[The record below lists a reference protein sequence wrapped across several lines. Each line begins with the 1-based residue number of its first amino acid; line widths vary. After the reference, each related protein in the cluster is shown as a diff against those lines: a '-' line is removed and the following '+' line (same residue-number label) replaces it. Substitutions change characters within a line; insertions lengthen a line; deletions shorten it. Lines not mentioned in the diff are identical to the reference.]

1 MSKILIE
8 KLVTGGDGLGWIDG
22 RPVFVPLT
30 APGDLITTDTIRR
43 RRGVCFA
50 DVREI
55 VESSPLRRDPPCPYY
70 GRCGGCGWMHMSYGA
85 QIQWKGMIL
94 AETIQRIGGIKDFP
108 PVEAV
113 PSPEEFSWRY
123 RIRLHHRNGA
133 LGFFKRGSHDLV
145 CWDMCLIIPHGMNT
159 AADVLRAV
167 VAQEGK
173 NLAIESVELAV
184 SPVDSAVS
192 VLWHVEKGKKFNR
205 PDQLMARTEAGL
217 GKAGVK
223 LSCQGVFSGSPPRV
237 REQTGKP
244 LILSSGRETTFASPG
259 TFFQVNP
266 QQNRNVVSK
275 VLSVLRERRVRSMVD
290 LFCGNGNFSI
300 PASRQGVRVTGVE
313 SSPGAVA
320 DSEAA
325 AGGEKMEFI
334 NSDVE
339 SFLASVPDLKADAV
353 LVDPPRSG
361 LSDRVRAD
369 LISRV
374 PETVVY
380 VSCDPATL
388 ARDLRSFLESGYN
401 LVSLEAFDMFPN
413 SAHIEALA
421 VLERK

>member
-1 MSKILIE
+1 MKPLLIE
-8 KLVTGGDGLGWIDG
+8 KLVSGGDGLGWIDG

-30 APGDLITTDTIRR
+30 APGDLITTDSIRS

-50 DVREI
+50 GVREI
-55 VESSPLRRDPPCPYY
+55 VEKSPLRRDPPCPYY
-70 GRCGGCGWMHMSYGA
+70 ARCGGCDWMHISYGA

-94 AETIQRIGGIKDFP
+94 AETVRRIGDVKDLP

-113 PSPEEFSWRY
+113 PSPDEFSWRY

-133 LGFFKRGSHDLV
+133 LGFFRRGTHDLV
-145 CWDMCLIIPHGMNT
+145 CWDRCLIISHGMNI
-159 AADVLRAV
+159 AADALKAV

-173 NLAIESVELAV
+173 NLPIESVELAV

-205 PDQLMARTEAGL
+205 PDQWMARTDAGL

-223 LSCQGVFSGSPPRV
+223 LSCQGVLSGLPPRV

-244 LILSSGRETTFASPG
+244 LILSSGKETTFASPG

-275 VLSVLRERRVRSMVD
+275 VLSVIRERRVRSMVD

-300 PASRQGVRVTGVE
+300 PACRQGVRVTGVE

-320 DSEAA
+320 DAEAA
-325 AGGEKMEFI
+325 AGGEKIEFI

-339 SFLASVPDLKADAV
+339 SFLAAAPELGAEAV
-353 LVDPPRSG
+353 LIDPPRSG
-361 LSDRVRAD
+361 LSGAVRAD
-369 LISRV
+369 ILEQV
-374 PETVVY
+374 PDNIFY